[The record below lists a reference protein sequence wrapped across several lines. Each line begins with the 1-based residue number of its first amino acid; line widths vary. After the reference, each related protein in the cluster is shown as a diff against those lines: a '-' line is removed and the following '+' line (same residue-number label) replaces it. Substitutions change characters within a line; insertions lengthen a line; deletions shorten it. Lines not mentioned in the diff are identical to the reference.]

1 MPNIDD
7 MLQNVVKLDGTYI
20 TVHHERCVLVRNRNA
35 DCLKCSTVCTT
46 GCITF
51 DGEVLKIDTTRC
63 IGCGTCATIC
73 PTCCLEAHNPND
85 AELLAQCETV
95 ANTHEG
101 HVCIACG
108 NICDSTEN
116 QESAGSQAGT
126 KSLANAESQ
135 AGTDCETSINSSS
148 NSQNCISKSNENA
161 ARIECLGRVEE
172 TLLVRLA
179 EKGYEVT
186 LVHGDCVN
194 CEHIKGRQ
202 MLERVMETQNQLL
215 DAWKVSAKCTVT
227 DKLPWNLDSNLNN
240 STDLTNS
247 TYTNNPAYESK
258 TESQQANIQAT
269 HAERPEPRYNK
280 VMEDGTLPHFLPDRR
295 ERLLDSL
302 ASFGEPDDVILNN
315 RLWGHVIIDTDICKS
330 CRMCSVFCPTGALSR
345 FDEEDGTFGVKHYAG
360 DCIKCRECTTI
371 CPANAL
377 TLSDEVRARD
387 LLTGLTDTYTM
398 KPIEVE
404 RSGPHTIRDMARTF
418 TGGTQIYER

>member
-7 MLQNVVKLDGTYI
+7 MIHNVTKLDGTYI

-51 DGEVLKIDTTRC
+51 DGESLKIDTTRC

-95 ANTHEG
+95 ADAHAG

-108 NICDSTEN
+108 NIREKCEN
-116 QESAGSQAGT
+116 QGDASNN
-126 KSLANAESQ
+126 ANDERQ
-135 AGTDCETSINSSS
+135 NINMD
-148 NSQNCISKSNENA
+148 NEAPAQNCTAKSNENA
-161 ARIECLGRVEE
+161 ARIECLGRIEE
-172 TLLVRLA
+172 TLLVELA

-186 LVHGDCVN
+186 LVHGDCAN

-202 MLERVMETQNQLL
+202 MLERVMETRKQLL
-215 DAWKVSAKCTVT
+215 EAWNVDAKYTVT
-227 DKLPWNLDSNLNN
+227 DRLPWEVVGSLGEDD
-240 STDLTNS
+240 TTQ
-247 TYTNNPAYESK
+247 SK
-258 TESQQANIQAT
+258 VTQPKEASQQANVEAT
-269 HAERPEPRYNK
+269 NAEKPEPHYNK

-302 ASFGEPDDVILNN
+302 ASFGEPDDVVLNN
-315 RLWGHVIIDTDICKS
+315 RLWGHVIIDTDTCKS

-345 FDEEDGTFGVKHYAG
+345 FDNEDGTFGVKHYAG

-387 LLTGLTDTYTM
+387 VLSGLTDTYTM

-418 TGGTQIYER
+418 TGGTQVYER